1 MNINYYK
8 HIQGIKGLAAMGV
21 MLGHVLSDF
30 HIAYGQE
37 YDALNTIWTYCFYF
51 FQNNVAMFAVVSGYV
66 FAKRN
71 GI

>member
-1 MNINYYK
+1 
-8 HIQGIKGLAAMGV
+8 MGV